1 MARAIAAGQ
10 LVKQDRPA
18 VVPEDLRDSRVV
30 AVSQQVGGRFE
41 GEDLPELAN
50 GRQGARAGAV
60 GHLRERGR
68 ADAVHEY
75 LRDTGPPAEQR
86 RRGFEDEHTARVGE
100 RRPHAVSI
108 GSVGDP
114 GNQVV
119 VRSFRN
125 ICRWPTPGPVPLA
138 YAPSASKATTAPP
151 VVTLGLSGL

>member
-18 VVPEDLRDSRVV
+18 VVPEDLRDSRIV

-50 GRQGARAGAV
+50 GWQGARAGAV

-75 LRDTGPPAEQR
+75 LRDTRPPAEQR
-86 RRGFEDEHTARVGE
+86 RRGFDDEHPDRIGA
-100 RRPHAVSI
+100 RRP
-108 GSVGDP
+108 
-114 GNQVV
+114 N
-119 VRSFRN
+119 
-125 ICRWPTPGPVPLA
+125 A
-138 YAPSASKATTAPP
+138 YAI
-151 VVTLGLSGL
+151 